1 MSRPFDTLL
10 KDTDTGAIASYLTDT
25 HALKQIIHVVKNCA
39 DDSNVYKNIAS
50 LESLGVLNSEEVPTG
65 TAKDKMSYLL
75 AEAITAATSIVANNL
90 NAAGAIVKQWGET
103 AIVDNQG
110 ARLDAV
116 LTRLKRAAKSDP
128 IPAYSNLSEAQRER
142 VQRIFNSHVN
152 APEPVSIDFITEAID
167 RYNAGADYATLT
179 RALDIKIE
187 YKHAVGIYDESRY
200 QKLKD
205 PSILTHLAFYFD
217 TVKTITDNLKTA
229 GSKVPM
235 DAFLGNLRLLKTHTN
250 TQAHY
255 LLKSYTEGL
264 DSAVPSDEYTS
275 QIQTNAGYGVLKSQ
289 LNRVNHIEPL
299 STNMVNRLNALTRN
313 VAKLAQ
319 IEILSI
325 DVTHPDMGTTNVYTA
340 LSEYLEFVEDLTQT
354 LVVYAFITQIA
365 MRNNTLTEEVIEIAT
380 KLADTVDTLFTEVN
394 QSIPE
399 NGEVSQ
405 ESFSAAINFIK
416 SKLPGSLNEQQVV
429 KQQHV
434 FSRLTEQYH
443 ERVTALE
450 RAKLKGLGLNAE
462 HSTLSF
468 KNKYT
473 KHLNDTL
480 GVDISE
486 YTGEDL
492 FNFMT
497 SEYLNATH
505 LTLNGSAVGAQL
517 IADTDQVSAAT
528 RALILSHTL
537 TTELLSTPFTTVG
550 IRTYTSATD
559 DLQDHLSQLSD
570 ALRTRDESDIKRS
583 IDNFSYFL
591 NEGSYYHAVMKFT
604 QIPPLKYL
612 TNVSKTTYTA
622 FDGQSYPLGYDEI
635 DRRSQ
640 ELLVSVFGPSVSKV
654 SLNRVIHNQ
663 NYGKL
668 GLVLPEYYQLNQKV
682 NAFINSKGNSIGV
695 KGLTNMVKQ
704 IESVKQS
711 LMKSSSADKTVI
723 ELMDALKG
731 DVNSA
736 ISDVTFRAR
745 LIELFYELSLG
756 INRTLCDVYAKDAVM
771 LDDYLD
777 AIK

>member
-25 HALKQIIHVVKNCA
+25 HALKQIIHVVKDCA

-75 AEAITAATSIVANNL
+75 AEAILAATSIVANNL
-90 NAAGAIVKQWGET
+90 NTAGAIVKQWGET

-205 PSILTHLAFYFD
+205 PSILTHLVFYFD

-275 QIQTNAGYGVLKSQ
+275 QLQTNAGYGVLKSQ

-416 SKLPGSLNEQQVV
+416 SKLPGSLNEQQAV

-450 RAKLKGLGLNAE
+450 RVKLKGLGLNAE
-462 HSTLSF
+462 HSILNF

-486 YTGEDL
+486 FTGEDL

-497 SEYLNATH
+497 SEYLNAPH

-517 IADTDQVSAAT
+517 IADTDQISAAT

-550 IRTYTSATD
+550 TRTYTSATD

-570 ALRTRDESDIKRS
+570 ALRSRDESDIKRS

-612 TNVSKTTYTA
+612 TNVSKATYTA

-654 SLNRVIHNQ
+654 SLNRVMHNQ
-663 NYGKL
+663 TYGKL